1 MSQVPSF
8 IGPSN
13 VNQSLV
19 FDSEDTLNWYAES
32 GEQPSTKSRAMLLPT
47 PGQATWL
54 TTPEIGGRALLAINS
69 LFHGVMGGM
78 IKQFAA
84 TATATDRG
92 AVAQDN
98 NPATISYNG
107 PTGNQLFITSGGNGY
122 CLDLTTHVLTQ
133 VLTGTATMGG
143 MLDGYFVAFD
153 GTSSTIRLSNLN
165 DGTTWDPTQF
175 ATRSNA
181 PDPWVAMIVNSP
193 DIWLVGEQST
203 DVWRDS
209 GAFPFPFEPRAGAS
223 FKYGTPAPFSVYAAG
238 DTVGWLSQSATGA
251 GLVVQ
256 ARGYNPTPISSK
268 ALETA
273 ISGYARNFKITDCE
287 TLTYQQEGHTFAVF
301 HFPTPKKSH
310 AYDLTTGQWHRRAKW
325 NPAANAD
332 ELWTPRV
339 HAYAFGKHFVADR
352 TTGNLNILD
361 VTTPTEA
368 DGSVIRRE
376 RIAPGIC
383 REQRWRRY
391 PSFQLYV
398 DTGLGTATGQ
408 GSNPQIMLRTS
419 DDGGRTYGN
428 ERLASAGKM
437 GQYGI
442 RVYWTRMGASQDRV
456 YKVSVTDPSQAWRLI
471 EAWTP

>member
-13 VNQSLV
+13 VSQSPIA
-19 FDSEDTLNWYAES
+19 DCEDTLNWYLETS
-32 GEQPSTKSRAMLLPT
+32 EQPSATNRAALYPT
-47 PGQATWL
+47 PGQTTFL
-54 TTPEIGGRALLAINS
+54 TNAEIGGRALLAINS
-69 LFHGVMGGM
+69 LFHGVYGGTV
-78 IKQFAA
+78 KQFSA
-84 TATATDRG
+84 TAMATDRG
-92 AVAQDN
+92 TVAQDN

-133 VLTGTATMGG
+133 VLTGDATMGG
-143 MLDGYFVAFD
+143 MLDGFFIAFANN
-153 GTSSTIRLSNLN
+153 GFRISNFN
-165 DGTTWDPTQF
+165 DGLTWDPTQF
-175 ATRSNA
+175 QQRSNA

-209 GAFPFPFEPRAGAS
+209 GAFPFPFQPRAGAS

-273 ISGYARNFKITDCE
+273 ISGYARTTKITDCE
-287 TLTYQQEGHTFAVF
+287 VLTYQAEGHTFAAFNFKAAGKTHV
-301 HFPTPKKSH
+301 
-310 AYDLTTGQWHRRAKW
+310 YDLSTQQWHRRGKW
-325 NPAANAD
+325 NPAINDD
-332 ELWTPRV
+332 EVWSPRV
-339 HAYAFGKHFVADR
+339 HAYAFGKHFVGDR

-361 VTTPTEA
+361 VTKPTEA

-376 RIAPGIC
+376 RVAPALV

-391 PSFQLYV
+391 PSFQLFL
-398 DTGLGTATGQ
+398 DSGLGTATGP
-408 GSNPQIMLRTS
+408 GSDPKVMLRTS
-419 DDGGRTYGN
+419 DDGGRTYSN

-437 GQYGI
+437 GEYGK

-456 YKVSVTDPSQAWRLI
+456 YKVSVTDPSTAWRLI
-471 EAWTP
+471 DAWIP

>member
-13 VNQSLV
+13 VSQSPIA
-19 FDSEDTLNWYAES
+19 DCEETINWYLETS
-32 GEQPSTKSRAMLLPT
+32 EQPSATTRAALYPT
-47 PGQATWL
+47 PGQQVWL
-54 TTPEIGGRALLAINS
+54 TVGQIGARALLAINE
-69 LFHGVMGGM
+69 LFHGVMGDT
-78 IKQFAA
+78 IYSFAQTAVA
-84 TATATDRG
+84 TSRG
-92 AVAQDN
+92 TVAQDN

-238 DTVGWLSQSATGA
+238 DTVGWLSQTANGA
-251 GLVVQ
+251 GIVVQ

-273 ISGYARNFKITDCE
+273 ITNYQRTSKITDCE
-287 TLTYQQEGHTFAVF
+287 ALAYQAEGHTHVVLTF
-301 HFPTPKKSH
+301 HAAKKSH
-310 AYDLTTGQWHRRAKW
+310 AYDLTTGQWHRRGKW
-325 NPAANAD
+325 QPTLNDYA
-332 ELWTPRV
+332 EWSPRV
-339 HAYAFGKHFVADR
+339 HAYAFGQHFVGDR
-352 TTGNLNILD
+352 TTGSVNVLD
-361 VTTPTEA
+361 TVLPTEA
-368 DGSVIRRE
+368 DGSVIRRL
-376 RIAPGIC
+376 RRAPAIC
-383 REQRWRRY
+383 REQRWQRF
-391 PSFQLYV
+391 PSFQLFL

-408 GSNPQIMLRTS
+408 GSDPQVMLRSS
-419 DDGGRTYGN
+419 DDGGRTWSN
-428 ERLASAGKM
+428 ERTASAGKM
-437 GQYGI
+437 GQYGK
-442 RVYWTRMGASQDRV
+442 RVYWTRMGAAQDRAYEV
-456 YKVSVTDPSQAWRLI
+456 TVTDPSVAWRLLS
-471 EAWTP
+471 AWTP